1 MKILVNSKYLYNELK
16 KWNFTKSIVEQ
27 VVLIGHELTF
37 IGEGQKLTIYIE
49 PIKSTGNYWQDNR
62 HWDDVRDIVRNV
74 PEQPIVLEIS
84 EGIVRVIFEV

>member
-1 MKILVNSKYLYNELK
+1 
-16 KWNFTKSIVEQ
+16 
-27 VVLIGHELTF
+27 LIGDD
-37 IGEGQKLTIYIE
+37 QKLTIYIE
-49 PIKSTGNYWQDNR
+49 PIKCTNGNFFQDNR